1 MVDDF
6 MIWARAN
13 EESFRSA
20 PICAK
25 VIRSE
30 IKDETMIPPLHK
42 GALTV
47 TSQDL
52 IVQFTVWDTGMCE
65 IIALDMRTN
74 AEQPNVL
81 VDRHFDNA
89 AEMLS
94 VVDRYS
100 NLIREGTPPERLEKD
115 K

>member
-6 MIWARAN
+6 MSWVRAN

-25 VIRSE
+25 IIRGE

-42 GALTV
+42 GGLTV

-52 IVQFTVWDTGMCE
+52 IVTFTVWDTGMCE
-65 IIALDMRTN
+65 IIAMDTRA
-74 AEQPNVL
+74 AEEPIVL
-81 VDRHFDNA
+81 VDRHFENA

-94 VVDRYS
+94 VVARYS
-100 NLIREGTPPERLEKD
+100 NLIREGASPESLKSVM
-115 K
+115 